1 MWSRHKAG
9 GSDGKIKR
17 EVAMSE
23 QADLVLKKKA
33 EIEAKMA
40 AEEKINKRKSTE
52 RKEKK
57 PLSLSASK
65 RWGLKGK
72 KCGAVSVSGS
82 VSLPT
87 PSTPLICPPPT
98 KSSISFNISTNSSLN
113 GAIMPNPGQ
122 DSAAG

>member
-40 AEEKINKRKSTE
+40 AVEKINKKNDN
-52 RKEKK
+52 
-57 PLSLSASK
+57 
-65 RWGLKGK
+65 
-72 KCGAVSVSGS
+72 
-82 VSLPT
+82 
-87 PSTPLICPPPT
+87 T
-98 KSSISFNISTNSSLN
+98 K
-113 GAIMPNPGQ
+113 
-122 DSAAG
+122 AG

>member
-1 MWSRHKAG
+1 MWSRHKAGAG

-23 QADLVLKKKA
+23 QADLVLKKNA

-40 AEEKINKRKSTE
+40 AEEKINKKKNTE

-72 KCGAVSVSGS
+72 KCGAVGS
-82 VSLPT
+82 LSLPT
-87 PSTPLICPPPT
+87 PSAGEAQILTFRCWSIPLGT
-98 KSSISFNISTNSSLN
+98 GSESLFESIIVNKTLN
-113 GAIMPNPGQ
+113 
-122 DSAAG
+122 